1 MNGKHLSV
9 ISVNKDDFFNWVQAT
24 NLSSIYQQTTPHK
37 NIFSMHFVYGYDFL
51 KNLRQ
56 PTWNK

>member
-51 KNLRQ
+51 
-56 PTWNK
+56 